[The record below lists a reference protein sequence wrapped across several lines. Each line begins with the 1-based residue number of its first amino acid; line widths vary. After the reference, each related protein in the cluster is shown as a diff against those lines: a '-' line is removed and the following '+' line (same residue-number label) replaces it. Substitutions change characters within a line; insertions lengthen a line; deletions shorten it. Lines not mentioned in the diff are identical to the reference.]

1 MLKWL
6 ILHFS
11 VSLPRMAE
19 ESKCLN
25 PQSFITSST
34 PTDSSPTGS
43 SAAESQ
49 TTSSTSSLSPEELSS
64 NTTTDLVWWG
74 FIWSSGVFLC
84 LLFCLIVFLNFASD
98 QGSRKLSYAEVCQ
111 RLAKDSPPAQTPSP
125 SLPAA
130 SPVQPLQELKVN
142 KVEELRT
149 ISKCKTDKPQKDRV
163 GRPFRQPLQSFR
175 GANAQAKF
183 GGAGL
188 KVQEQQRHKYSS
200 QQGSRRSG
208 KEQNIPPS
216 SPKWPPWTKKCVED
230 ELHQ

>member
-1 MLKWL
+1 
-6 ILHFS
+6 
-11 VSLPRMAE
+11 MAE

-25 PQSFITSST
+25 PQSVITSST
-34 PTDSSPTGS
+34 PTDSSPTGPS
-43 SAAESQ
+43 PAESQ
-49 TTSSTSSLSPEELSS
+49 TTSSTSSLSQEELSS

-74 FIWSSGVFLC
+74 FIWSSGAFLC
-84 LLFCLIVFLNFASD
+84 GIFCLILFFLNVASD

-125 SLPAA
+125 LPAT

-188 KVQEQQRHKYSS
+188 KVQEQQRRKYSS

-216 SPKWPPWTKKCVED
+216 SPKWPPWTEKCVED
-230 ELHQ
+230 ELHQS